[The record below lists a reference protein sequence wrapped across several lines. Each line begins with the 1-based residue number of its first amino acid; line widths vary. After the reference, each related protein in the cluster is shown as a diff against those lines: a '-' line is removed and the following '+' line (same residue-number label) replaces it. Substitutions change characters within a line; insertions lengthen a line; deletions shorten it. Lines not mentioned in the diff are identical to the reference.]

1 MKRSKFNLSHRH
13 HTTMEMGKLV
23 PFYIQDC
30 LPGDI
35 FRISNQA
42 IFRAQPMLAP
52 VISQINW
59 VTQYYFVPY
68 RILWDNWTEFITGGD
83 DGLSNPAFPVIKA
96 PAGGWQANSVPDYM
110 GFPIKQEGIEVSALP
125 FRAMCKIWNDH
136 YKIDD
141 VEAEIDFSTAD
152 GVDTTTPIDLLN
164 VHWKRDYF
172 TKAKPFTQRG
182 SQISVP
188 VIPTIQS
195 NTGYAIYKP
204 TYNVGTPTTIKP
216 TTTELGLVTMTPNTL
231 NERQKSLKANVIS
244 ANIASNIALGITE
257 GYIRIIITE
266 GGINGN
272 FGDRTECPINLNFE
286 FFVPIININFNDPL
300 SYSNSP
306 YLKGKV
312 DLTISPITSCTRN
325 KNNTITYVKG
335 INQINNVN
343 ISDLE
348 FTINQQYQNA
358 GAINIRDLR
367 VASAYQRFNER
378 SLKYGAEYEDYCRME
393 FGVRPRD
400 SRLNKSEYLGGNKSP
415 LQISE
420 VIQTSPGAQGQTP
433 LGNMAGLGIGQAK
446 QRRIKYFC
454 PEHGVIIGFASI
466 RPETIYTQG
475 IDRAWLKRNRFDY
488 FTHEFANIG
497 AQEIFQQEL
506 FATKDNKDAVFGYA
520 LSGNYNEYRHQESRL
535 SGNFRTDLSF
545 WHLGRQFSQA
555 PVLNSS
561 FMKMQP
567 RKDIFAITDDSLPA
581 FLVMMQNNIIAYRPI
596 PKRAKNI
603 LE

>member
-1 MKRSKFNLSHRH
+1 MKLSKFNLSHRH

-23 PFYIQDC
+23 PFYVQDC

-42 IFRAQPMLAP
+42 IFRAQPMVAP

-83 DGLSNPAFPVIKA
+83 DGLSNPAYPTVTA
-96 PAGGWQANSVPDYM
+96 PEGGWQANSLADYF
-110 GFPIKQEGIEVSALP
+110 GFPIKQAGIEVSALP
-125 FRAMCKIWNDH
+125 FRAMAKIWNDH

-141 VEAEIDFSTAD
+141 IEVDVEFSTTD
-152 GVDTTTPIDLLN
+152 GPDSSTPTELMP

-182 SQISVP
+182 AQISVP
-188 VIPTIQS
+188 VIPAVKVGSAYPVYSPLVVKDGDITQTEP
-195 NTGYAIYKP
+195 TGSQLVGTATCDYQGKLTSFVIDPAVKP
-204 TYNVGTPTTIKP
+204 TLSSGYIKFVFNMTSAGIDSSAAGYSVCPNNQTVNTIFYVPVKIIWGNP
-216 TTTELGLVTMTPNTL
+216 NSYSDSPVFQGSCTTTVKTAKCFAPVSGARKPSFYYVAEFTDVVFAFT
-231 NERQKSLKANVIS
+231 QVS
-244 ANIASNIALGITE
+244 ANE
-257 GYIRIIITE
+257 
-266 GGINGN
+266 
-272 FGDRTECPINLNFE
+272 
-286 FFVPIININFNDPL
+286 
-300 SYSNSP
+300 
-306 YLKGKV
+306 KV
-312 DLTISPITSCTRN
+312 DLGSS
-325 KNNTITYVKG
+325 
-335 INQINNVN
+335 
-343 ISDLE
+343 
-348 FTINQQYQNA
+348 
-358 GAINIRDLR
+358 GAINMRDLR

-400 SRLNKSEYLGGNKSP
+400 SRLNKSEYLGGNKAP

-420 VIQTSPGAQGQTP
+420 VIQTAPGAQGQTP
-433 LGNMAGLGIGQAK
+433 LGNMAGMGIGQAR

-454 PEHGVIIGFASI
+454 PEHGIIIGFASI

-488 FTHEFANIG
+488 FTYEFANIG
-497 AQEIFQQEL
+497 AQEIMQQEL
-506 FATKDNKDAVFGYA
+506 YATKDNKNSVFGYA
-520 LSGNYNEYRHQESRL
+520 LNGNYNEYRHQESRL

-545 WHLGRQFSQA
+545 WHLGRQFAEA
-555 PVLNSS
+555 PVLNQS
-561 FMKMQP
+561 FMKMNP

-581 FLVMMQNNIIAYRPI
+581 FLVMLQNNIIAYRPI

-603 LE
+603 LK

>member
-83 DGLSNPAFPVIKA
+83 DGLSNPPFPVIKA
-96 PAGGWQANSVPDYM
+96 PEGGWQANSVPDYM
-110 GFPIKQEGIEVSALP
+110 GFPIEQEGIEVSALP

-141 VEAEIDFSTAD
+141 IEREVDFSTAD
-152 GVDTTTPIDLLN
+152 GLDTTTPTDLFD

-182 SQISVP
+182 AQVSVP
-188 VIPTIQS
+188 VIPSSKTGSAYAVYSPIVIKEGEITESVPSLQHIADVVVRVS
-195 NTGYAIYKP
+195 DRSIVSFTVDPAFGPEHSTGYIKVTPQSPHYFSTGSDTGSAACP
-204 TYNVGTPTTIKP
+204 TAPKVFYVPVKVNWGSPNSYSDSPVFLGNCDIVPQTTPCYIVAGTRKRPRYY
-216 TTTELGLVTMTPNTL
+216 M
-231 NERQKSLKANVIS
+231 S
-244 ANIASNIALGITE
+244 GITS
-257 GYIRIIITE
+257 ISFT
-266 GGINGN
+266 
-272 FGDRTECPINLNFE
+272 FTQ
-286 FFVPIININFNDPL
+286 V
-300 SYSNSP
+300 SSP
-306 YLKGKV
+306 KKV
-312 DLTISPITSCTRN
+312 DLGSS
-325 KNNTITYVKG
+325 
-335 INQINNVN
+335 
-343 ISDLE
+343 
-348 FTINQQYQNA
+348 

-420 VIQTSPGAQGQTP
+420 VIQTSPGSQGQTP

-454 PEHGVIIGFASI
+454 PEHGIIVGFASI

-475 IDRAWLKRNRFDY
+475 IDRAWLKRNRFDF

-506 FATKDNKDAVFGYA
+506 FATKDNKETVFGYA
-520 LSGNYNEYRHQESRL
+520 LNGNYNEYRHQESRL

-545 WHLGRQFSQA
+545 WHLGRQFSEA

-561 FMKMQP
+561 FMKMVP
-567 RKDIFAITDDSLPA
+567 RKDIFAITDNSLPA

-596 PKRAKNI
+596 PKRTKNI

>member
-13 HTTMEMGKLV
+13 HTTMEMGKLI
-23 PFYIQDC
+23 PFYVQDC

-42 IFRAQPMLAP
+42 IFRAQPMVAP

-59 VTQYYFVPY
+59 ITQYYFVPY

-83 DGLSNPAFPVIKA
+83 DGLSNPTFPTVTA
-96 PAGGWQANSVPDYM
+96 PESGWKANSVPDYM
-110 GFPIKQEGIEVSALP
+110 GFPIEQPGIEVSALP

-136 YKIDD
+136 YKIED
-141 VEAEIDFSTAD
+141 IDSDIEFSTAD
-152 GVDTTTPIDLLN
+152 GPDTITSTDLLP

-182 SQISVP
+182 AQVSVP
-188 VIPTIQS
+188 VIPSIK
-195 NTGYAIYKP
+195 TGSAYPVYSPLVVKNGPITQVEPTSSEILATCYCDGKGAFKSFSLAPSVKP
-204 TYNVGTPTTIKP
+204 TVSSGYVKFEFDLSLSAYAQGVATS
-216 TTTELGLVTMTPNTL
+216 GSCSTL
-231 NERQKSLKANVIS
+231 NKPWYVPVK
-244 ANIASNIALGITE
+244 ITW
-257 GYIRIIITE
+257 
-266 GGINGN
+266 GN
-272 FGDRTECPINLNFE
+272 PN
-286 FFVPIININFNDPL
+286 
-300 SYSNSP
+300 SYSDSP
-306 YLKGKV
+306 VFQGSCKTTVTSATCTSGSHSLNLLRWYVNAFTDVEFAFTQVSPSEKV
-312 DLTISPITSCTRN
+312 DLGTS
-325 KNNTITYVKG
+325 
-335 INQINNVN
+335 
-343 ISDLE
+343 
-348 FTINQQYQNA
+348 

-420 VIQTSPGAQGQTP
+420 VIQTAPGAQGQTP

-454 PEHGVIIGFASI
+454 PEHGIIIGFASI

-488 FTHEFANIG
+488 FTHEFSNIG

-506 FATKDNKDAVFGYA
+506 YATKDNKDKVFGYA
-520 LSGNYNEYRHQESRL
+520 LNGNYNEYRHQESRL

-545 WHLGRQFSQA
+545 WHLGRQFSEA

-561 FMKMQP
+561 FMRMNP

-581 FLVMMQNNIIAYRPI
+581 FLVMLQNNIIAYRPI

>member
-13 HTTMEMGKLV
+13 HTTMEMGKLI

-42 IFRAQPMLAP
+42 IFRAQPMVAP

-83 DGLSNPAFPVIKA
+83 DGLSNPSYPVVKS
-96 PAGGWQANSVPDYM
+96 PENGWEANTLSDYF
-110 GFPIKQEGIEVSALP
+110 GFPIKQGGIEVSAMP

-136 YKIDD
+136 YKIEDI
-141 VEAEIDFSTAD
+141 EADIEFSTSD
-152 GVDTTTPIDLLN
+152 GVDTTTPLDLLP

-182 SQISVP
+182 AQVSVP
-188 VIPTIQS
+188 VIPSSQ
-195 NTGYAIYKP
+195 NTSGYAIYKP
-204 TYNVGTPTTIKP
+204 TYTTGTPTNIKP
-216 TTTELGLVTMTPNTL
+216 TTTELGLIILEPNTL
-231 NERQKSLKANVIS
+231 QKGQDSLKTSVRSIDIS
-244 ANIASNIALGITE
+244 NNIALGITE

-272 FGDRTECPINLNFE
+272 FGDSTTCPVNTNFE
-286 FFVPIININFNDPL
+286 FYVPITKIEFKDPL
-300 SYSNSP
+300 NYSNAP
-306 YLKGKV
+306 YLKGNI
-312 DLTISPITSCTRN
+312 DLNISPITSCMRRN
-325 KNNTITYVKG
+325 NNTITYVKEVSQIKNLN
-335 INQINNVN
+335 IN
-343 ISDLE
+343 DLE
-348 FTINQQYQNA
+348 FTINQNYQNA

-433 LGNMAGLGIGQAK
+433 LGSMAGMGIGQAR

-454 PEHGVIIGFASI
+454 PEHGIIIGLASI

-475 IDRAWLKRNRFDY
+475 IDRAWLKRSRFDY
-488 FTHEFANIG
+488 FTYEFSNIG

-506 FATKDNKDAVFGYA
+506 YATKSNKDKVFGYA
-520 LSGNYNEYRHQESRL
+520 LNGNYNEYRHQESRL

-545 WHLGRQFSQA
+545 WHLGRQFAEA
-555 PVLNSS
+555 PVLNAS
-561 FMKMQP
+561 FMRMNP
-567 RKDIFAITDDSLPA
+567 RKDIFAITDSSLPA
-581 FLVMMQNNIIAYRPI
+581 FLVMLQNNIVAYRPI
-596 PKRAKNI
+596 PKRSKNI
-603 LE
+603 LK

>member
-52 VISQINW
+52 VVSQINW

-83 DGLSNPAFPVIKA
+83 DGLSNPSFPVIKA
-96 PAGGWQANSVPDYM
+96 PTGGWQANSVPDYM

-141 VEAEIDFSTAD
+141 IESEIDFSTSD
-152 GVDTTTPIDLLN
+152 GLDTITPIDLLN

-182 SQISVP
+182 SQVSVP
-188 VIPTIQS
+188 VIPAIKTGSAYPVYSPIVIKNGDITETVPSSQHIADVVVRVSDRTITSFTVDPLFGPEHSAGYVKVTSLSPHYVGGSGS
-195 NTGYAIYKP
+195 NSAACP
-204 TYNVGTPTTIKP
+204 TSPKVFYVPVKVTWGNPNSYSDSPVFIGTCNIVPQTTDCTFMVGTK
-216 TTTELGLVTMTPNTL
+216 
-231 NERQKSLKANVIS
+231 KSSRYYMSGITSIEFSFTQVS
-244 ANIASNIALGITE
+244 ANE
-257 GYIRIIITE
+257 
-266 GGINGN
+266 
-272 FGDRTECPINLNFE
+272 
-286 FFVPIININFNDPL
+286 
-300 SYSNSP
+300 
-306 YLKGKV
+306 KV
-312 DLTISPITSCTRN
+312 DLGSS
-325 KNNTITYVKG
+325 
-335 INQINNVN
+335 
-343 ISDLE
+343 
-348 FTINQQYQNA
+348 

-420 VIQTSPGAQGQTP
+420 VVQTSPGAQGQTP

-454 PEHGVIIGFASI
+454 PEHGVIVGFASI

-506 FATKDNKDAVFGYA
+506 FATKDNKATVFGYA
-520 LSGNYNEYRHQESRL
+520 LNGNYNEYRHQESRL

-555 PVLNSS
+555 PVLNGS
-561 FMKMQP
+561 FMKMVP